1 MSQAKKYLGFND
13 WYLIVTGIPIISVIV
28 FLLIFGPNE
37 PMFQNFPCI
46 FVSMAYTS
54 TYWFCVRQF
63 LIIYH
68 KKYDSYDFNLKRLAF
83 VLFWMLVIYFGVKIV
98 LGFLVHMFFN
108 EMHEMLIEDQLIEIL
123 STGILLTGMF
133 FLYEGIYY
141 FNKSRLI
148 EIEKNKLER
157 LSAEQKLSTLKN
169 QVNPHF
175 LFNSLNTLVTI
186 IPEEPELA
194 IKFVQELSKSYRGI
208 LEVRDEKLI
217 SIETELNS
225 LESYM
230 YLLKTRFQGKIQI
243 YNRLDAKVMN
253 QFILPL
259 SLQILIENAVKHNIT
274 SKSKPLEIKIYN
286 DDEYVIVENNLQKKD
301 QNYGSTKLG
310 LENIKSRYKLLVNK
324 NIKVIEDSNSFVV
337 KLPIIKHIAHEDLDH

>member
-1 MSQAKKYLGFND
+1 MLN
-13 WYLIVTGIPIISVIV
+13 
-28 FLLIFGPNE
+28 
-37 PMFQNFPCI
+37 NFPCI
-46 FVSMAYTS
+46 FISMGYTAAYWIS
-54 TYWFCVRQF
+54 VRQF
-63 LIIYH
+63 LIVYH
-68 KKYDSYDFNLKRLAF
+68 KKYDDYVFNVQRLLF
-83 VLFWMLVIYFGVKIV
+83 VLFWMVVIYFSVKIIV
-98 LGFLVHMFFN
+98 GYFFHMFFMDLHSML
-108 EMHEMLIEDQLIEIL
+108 EEDHLTEMLT
-123 STGILLTGMF
+123 TGILLTGMF

-148 EIEKNKLER
+148 EIEKNKLEK
-157 LSAEQKLSTLKN
+157 LTAEQKLSTLKN

-186 IPEEPELA
+186 IPEEPKLA

-217 SIETELNS
+217 TIETELNS

-230 YLLKTRFQGKIQI
+230 YLLKTRFQGKIHI
-243 YNRLDAKVMN
+243 YNEIDNRMMN

-274 SKSKPLEIKIYN
+274 SNSKPLEIKIYN
-286 DDEYVIVENNLQKKD
+286 DDQYVIVQNNLQKKD

-310 LENIKSRYKLLVNK
+310 LANIKSRYKLLVNK
-324 NIKVIEDSNSFVV
+324 NIEVIEDSDFFTV
-337 KLPIIKHIAHEDLDH
+337 KLPIIKHMDHEDLDH